1 MPAKV
6 AGEVYVPMPVCVCV
20 FVGVKVFVPGVA
32 IGVTE
37 IYVYP
42 WYGGGGGAN
51 SVHVDVP
58 FVMSPGQFGQ
68 ISGFVTFVVLGGTH
82 EGQPFTDV
90 PLSIIL

>member
-1 MPAKV
+1 MP
-6 AGEVYVPMPVCVCV
+6 E
-20 FVGVKVFVPGVA
+20 VA

-42 WYGGGGGAN
+42 GNGGGEGAV

-68 ISGFVTFVVLGGTH
+68 ISGFVAIEAL
-82 EGQPFTDV
+82 PFTDI
-90 PLSIIL
+90 PLSLIS

>member
-1 MPAKV
+1 MPAI
-6 AGEVYVPMPVCVCV
+6 
-20 FVGVKVFVPGVA
+20 A

-42 WYGGGGGAN
+42 WYGGGDGAA

-68 ISGFVTFVVLGGTH
+68 ISGFVLVVAGTPIIL
-82 EGQPFTDV
+82 E
-90 PLSIIL
+90 PLSKIL